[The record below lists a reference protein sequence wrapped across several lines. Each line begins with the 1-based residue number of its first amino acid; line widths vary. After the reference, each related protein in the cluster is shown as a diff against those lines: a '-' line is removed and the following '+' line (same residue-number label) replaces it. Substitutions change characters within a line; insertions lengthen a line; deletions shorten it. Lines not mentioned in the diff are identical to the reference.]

1 MLLQIWKESIS
12 AATCFFLYTSV
23 MFISKMCSTFLQYRR
38 KAREIHLPGQA
49 TTSGETP
56 AVRSLLAPPM
66 QKL

>member
-1 MLLQIWKESIS
+1 
-12 AATCFFLYTSV
+12 